1 MEDYE
6 GATESIKGSST
17 ESIQA
22 AVRNALENSPRAGN
36 FRSLVVESIT
46 VEEGGVVG
54 DTTFHVMLNPQP
66 LPPGPDVELNPQPL
80 PPEPPE

>member
-6 GATESIKGSST
+6 PAATITGSST

-22 AVRNALENSPRAGN
+22 AVRDALQNNPRSGN
-36 FRSLVVESIT
+36 FRSLVVDSIT

-54 DTTFHVMLNPQP
+54 DTIFRVA
-66 LPPGPDVELNPQPL
+66 LNPQPL
-80 PPEPPE
+80 PPEPERQPG

>member
-6 GATESIKGSST
+6 PSATETITGSST
-17 ESIQA
+17 ESIQD
-22 AVRNALENSPRAGN
+22 AVRNALQNNPRSGN
-36 FRSLVVESIT
+36 LRSLVVSEIT

-54 DTTFHVMLNPQP
+54 GTTFRVA
-66 LPPGPDVELNPQPL
+66 LNPQPL

>member
-1 MEDYE
+1 MEEYG
-6 GATESIKGSST
+6 GAADEKIEGSST

-46 VEEGGVVG
+46 VEEGGIVG
-54 DTTFHVMLNPQP
+54 DTIFRVA
-66 LPPGPDVELNPQPL
+66 LNPQPL
-80 PPEPPE
+80 PPEPPA

>member
-6 GATESIKGSST
+6 PAASEMIEGSST

-22 AVRNALENSPRAGN
+22 AVRNALENSPRPGN
-36 FRSLVVESIT
+36 FRALVVENIT
-46 VEEGGVVG
+46 VEEGGIVG
-54 DTTFHVMLNPQP
+54 DTIFRVT
-66 LPPGPDVELNPQPL
+66 LNPQPL

>member
-6 GATESIKGSST
+6 PAASEAITGSST

-22 AVRNALENSPRAGN
+22 AVRNALQNNPRSGN
-36 FRSLVVESIT
+36 VRTLVVSEIT

-54 DTTFHVMLNPQP
+54 DTTFRVALNPQP
-66 LPPGPDVELNPQPL
+66 LPPQ
-80 PPEPPE
+80 PPE

>member
-1 MEDYE
+1 MEDYQPA
-6 GATESIKGSST
+6 ATETIEGSST

-22 AVRNALENSPRAGN
+22 AVRNALQNNPRTGN
-36 FRSLVVESIT
+36 VRTLVVSEIT

-54 DTTFHVMLNPQP
+54 DTTFRVT
-66 LPPGPDVELNPQPL
+66 LNPQPL

>member
-6 GATESIKGSST
+6 PGASETIEGSST

-46 VEEGGVVG
+46 VEEGGIVG
-54 DTTFHVMLNPQP
+54 DTIFRVA
-66 LPPGPDVELNPQPL
+66 LNPQPL
-80 PPEPPE
+80 PPEPPERLNPQPLPPG